1 MFAKI
6 NKKKEKILIKQ
17 LSLFTVSLI
26 FIIAV
31 YIFLLGENK
40 TIDIVKDDY
49 LYLLSLIPMGLIYL
63 YFKLKLKDYELIDFN
78 KNANF
83 SFKTTVI
90 LFLIFQVVD
99 YIQEDGFIGMISQ
112 WFFYWVMSVV
122 ALFLMEIIN
131 YLKNYV
137 LIKKAIK

>member
-1 MFAKI
+1 M
-6 NKKKEKILIKQ
+6 IKQ
-17 LSLFTVSLI
+17 LTLFTVSLI
-26 FIIAV
+26 SIIAV

-40 TIDIVKDDY
+40 TIEIVKNDY
-49 LYLLSLIPMGLIYL
+49 LYLLSLLPMGLIYL
-63 YFKLKLKDYELIDFN
+63 YFRLKLKDYELIDFN

>member
-1 MFAKI
+1 M
-6 NKKKEKILIKQ
+6 IKQ

>member
-1 MFAKI
+1 M
-6 NKKKEKILIKQ
+6 IKQ
-17 LSLFTVSLI
+17 LTLFTVSLI